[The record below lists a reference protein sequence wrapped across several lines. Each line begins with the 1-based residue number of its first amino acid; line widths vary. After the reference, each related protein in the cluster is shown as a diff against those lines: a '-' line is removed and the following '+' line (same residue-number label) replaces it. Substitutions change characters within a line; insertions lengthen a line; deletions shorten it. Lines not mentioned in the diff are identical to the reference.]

1 MDKHKI
7 IELLQRGEYVSG
19 AELGRSLGVTRA
31 AVSKA
36 VAALKREG
44 YGIESVPNRGH
55 RLTAEPDRLDRA
67 AILAALGDHPW
78 AGTVEL
84 LDTVDSTNNYLK
96 ARASQTS
103 PAKGSCPSA
112 HTGAEG
118 SAPDPASPRSGA
130 VVVAETQTA
139 GRGRL
144 GRSFDS
150 ASGAGVYLS
159 VLLRP
164 ACPPAEL
171 MTLTARAAV
180 AVRRAI
186 RGAAGVEAGIK
197 WVNDLVLNGKKI
209 CGILT
214 ELSIEAESGL
224 VSYAVIGVGINCNRP
239 AAAFPPELRE
249 TAGSLLSETGKRVDR
264 NALTAALIRA
274 LSELPGDEWLSEYR
288 AACVNLGR
296 PVQIL
301 APGQPPRPG
310 TALDVGPEAELIVQ
324 TDAGIEAVRSGE
336 VSVRGLYGYVP

>member
-1 MDKHKI
+1 MDKR
-7 IELLQRGEYVSG
+7 ELIALLRSGSYVSG
-19 AELGRSLGVTRA
+19 AELGARLGVTRA

-67 AILAALGDHPW
+67 AILAALGEHPW
-78 AGTVEL
+78 AGKVEL
-84 LDTVDSTNNYLK
+84 LDVVDSTNNYLK
-96 ARASQTS
+96 TAAAGGAPHGTVVLADCQT
-103 PAKGSCPSA
+103 G
-112 HTGAEG
+112 
-118 SAPDPASPRSGA
+118 
-130 VVVAETQTA
+130 

-144 GRSFDS
+144 GRRFDS
-150 ASGAGVYLS
+150 APGSGIYLS
-159 VLLRP
+159 ILLRP

-186 RGAAGVEAGIK
+186 REAAGVEAGIK

-214 ELSIEAESGL
+214 ELSVEAESGL
-224 VSYAVIGVGINCNRP
+224 VSYAVVGVGINCNRP

-249 TAGSLLSETGKRVDR
+249 AAGSILSETGKRVDR

-324 TDAGIEAVRSGE
+324 TESGVEAVRSGE

>member
-1 MDKHKI
+1 MDKHEI
-7 IELLQRGEYVSG
+7 IELLRRGEYVSG

-78 AGTVEL
+78 AGAVEV

-96 ARASQTS
+96 ARTS
-103 PAKGSCPSA
+103 A
-112 HTGAEG
+112 
-118 SAPDPASPRSGA
+118 RSGA
-130 VVVAETQTA
+130 QFAPYPAPHGAVAVAETQTA

-150 ASGAGVYLS
+150 APGAGVYLS

-164 ACPPAEL
+164 ACPPAAL

-186 RGAAGVEAGIK
+186 RSVTGAEAGIK

-214 ELSIEAESGL
+214 ELSVEAESGL
-224 VSYAVIGVGINCNRP
+224 VSYAVVGVGINCNRP

-249 TAGSLLSETGKRVDR
+249 TAGSILSETGKRVDR

-324 TDAGIEAVRSGE
+324 TESGVEAVRSGE